1 MTLHKKLAHLLFIL
15 LSFNI
20 AFGQKNVIEINTKLS
35 QINRAFGVKSSI
47 LVYNQQKNKLITNDS
62 ILMKM
67 NVSPI
72 GTFHPYEALI
82 GLESGIIK
90 DTSQT
95 IPLDPT
101 EPRYPNLFW
110 NEDQTIYTALKHQ
123 TPWYFKKI
131 ATNIKHDKM
140 QNWLTL
146 MGYGN
151 KDLSGG
157 IDAFWLNSSLQI
169 TPRQQFDF
177 LKRLY
182 YYNLPF
188 SFENMRFVRNT
199 FKCTKLKNKNL
210 YTFKVATNQSGKQ
223 LSWYIGYIEYIN
235 NTYLFVHCIEGNA
248 KKGNPYLETMHSEL
262 LHASLKELG
271 ILDDEMCGKL

>member
-1 MTLHKKLAHLLFIL
+1 MKIKGLIIVLLFIT
-15 LSFNI
+15 SI
-20 AFGQKNVIEINTKLS
+20 YGQKNAIEINSNLK
-35 QINRAFGVKSSI
+35 QINRSYGVKSSI

-67 NVSPI
+67 NVSPV
-72 GTFHPYEALI
+72 GTFHLYEALI

-95 IPLDPT
+95 LSLDAT

-110 NEDQTIYTALKHQ
+110 NEDQTVYTALKHQ

-131 ATNIKHDKM
+131 ANNIKHDKM

-157 IDAFWLNSSLQI
+157 IDAFWLNSSLLI

-188 SFENMRFVRNT
+188 SFENMRFIRHAFT
-199 FKCTKLKNKNL
+199 CTKLKNKNL
-210 YTFKVATNQSGKQ
+210 YTLKVSDYQNGKQ
-223 LSWYIGYIEYIN
+223 LSWYIGYVEYIN
-235 NTYLFVHCIEGNA
+235 NTYLFVHCIEGNS
-248 KKGNPYLETMHSEL
+248 KKKNQYFETIQSEL

>member
-1 MTLHKKLAHLLFIL
+1 MKIKGLIIVLLFIT
-15 LSFNI
+15 STY
-20 AFGQKNVIEINTKLS
+20 GQKNAIEINSNLK
-35 QINRAFGVKSSI
+35 QINRSYGVKSSI

-67 NVSPI
+67 KVSPV
-72 GTFHPYEALI
+72 GTFHLYEALI

-95 IPLDPT
+95 LSLDPT

-110 NEDQTIYTALKHQ
+110 NEDQTVYTALKHQ

-131 ATNIKHDKM
+131 ATNIKYDKM

-151 KDLSGG
+151 KDVSGG
-157 IDAFWLNSSLQI
+157 IDAFWLNSSLLI

-188 SFENMRFVRNT
+188 SFENMRFIRHAFT
-199 FKCTKLKNKNL
+199 CTKLKNKNL
-210 YTFKVATNQSGKQ
+210 YTLKVSDYQNGKQ
-223 LSWYIGYIEYIN
+223 LSWYIGYVEYIN
-235 NTYLFVHCIEGNA
+235 NTYLFVHCIESNS
-248 KKGNPYLETMHSEL
+248 KKRNVYFETIQSEL
-262 LHASLKELG
+262 LHNSLKELG